1 MHITLLIICLL
12 HLEENVV
19 VPITDNNSFGDLTST
34 AVTVSATLFATFY
47 GALLIWMTQRLALRR
62 LLTSQQTLTA
72 MHDEYNSWIGLGSAL
87 MTLYGQTRI
96 RSAVGSIS
104 CITSYLVN
112 AAILHVTIPAMFSLQ
127 VGTLL
132 HSADVTSLA
141 AYPRVDHIFEN
152 SDNHLL
158 GTLLSDA
165 SSLLPYVALTD
176 AHQTVGL
183 DGATMYDQLLVTD
196 GNGTVFLE
204 ATTFNVTCGT
214 LNDLTFVE
222 EKVTP
227 EDNRLP
233 TYNVSHVYPN
243 GTLQTN
249 VVLKYIYLNNTMVV
263 GFRSKGPFDS
273 TPDLNRTFYLYGTF
287 DLEDSAGAL
296 VPNLTLTYGRTTTNI
311 TIVGC
316 DLYSYNHTVEV
327 SRTTRLALDGQI
339 PPLRES
345 SSLSVWQPQ
354 DAVEPEDLNIL
365 DLWSTGVQS
374 QYTTSDYYGGSNRLG
389 FMEKYLITCL
399 DLDLNKDALGDAR
412 GRVLLSEVENALSRL
427 AASYFWSFNQVN
439 KQDRYSIRRE
449 KTVPVTCP
457 EVVLRLHLSPVPV
470 LVGLIVSLFLMLT
483 NALLVRPRES
493 RTVGAV
499 DVLDSLGLLQ
509 IIWFVRGRP
518 EVLSTIGRVENP
530 NDDDLRLVGMF
541 VMHPDV
547 RAPLRPYGG
556 EAAFVQGQ
564 LSSEPSTPT
573 YKWQEDDN
581 QLSPTPTLSGSE
593 WANQKLYE
601 EPSSCVSFI
610 YTWDMHAA
618 ASPPRGPRPQLSW
631 DSVQAV
637 AGNFV
642 ASLSENFRQARF
654 LRRLSYA
661 MHMILVLTHV
671 TLLVVCLL
679 HLEENV
685 VVQLSDD
692 SFGDLTSTA
701 VTVSATIFA
710 TIYGALLIWMTQRL
724 ALRRL
729 LTSQQTLTAMHDE
742 FNSWIGLGSA
752 LMTLYGQSR
761 IRSTIGSISLI
772 TSYLVNAAILH
783 VTIPAMF
790 SLQVGTQ
797 LQPAEVISLAAY
809 PRIDHMFSTM
819 ADRTNTEGHLL
830 TTLLSDASSLLPY
843 VALSEAHQ
851 TVGLDG
857 ATMYDQLLVNDGNG
871 TVSLEA
877 TTFNV
882 TCGTLNDLTIVSDG
896 RKGDESTIP
905 EYNIT
910 HQYPNGTQQANVV
923 LKYIY
928 LNNTMVLGFR
938 KKSTYD
944 PSPGLNRTFY
954 LYGSFDLEDSAGT
967 QLPNFT
973 LPYGRLSTNISIVG
987 CDLYSHNHTV
997 EVSRTTRLALDGQI
1011 PPLRTSSTFSA
1022 WQPQDP
1028 VAPEDLNILDL
1039 WSTGVQSQYTTS
1051 DYYGGSN
1058 RLGFMEKYLITCL
1071 DLDLKKGGQ
1080 VARGRVGLSDVE
1092 NALSRLA
1099 ASYFWSFNQ
1108 VNKQDRYSIRREM
1121 KTPVTRPEVVLR
1133 LHLSPVPVLAGLIVS
1148 LFLMMTNALLVR
1160 PRESRTVG
1168 AVDVLDS
1175 LGLLQIIWFVRGRP
1189 EVLSTIGRVE
1199 DPNED
1204 DLRLVGMFV
1213 MQPDVRASLQP
1224 FSGQAAFA
1232 QGHLSS
1238 EPSTPTYKWT
1248 EDDTQLSPTPTLSHS
1263 DWANHKEYEEPSR

>member
-1 MHITLLIICLL
+1 MHIFLVIMHITLLILCLL

-141 AYPRVDHIFEN
+141 AYPRVDHIFDVRSNWRN

-196 GNGTVFLE
+196 GNGTVFVE

-249 VVLKYIYLNNTMVV
+249 VVLKYIYLNNTMVL

-287 DLEDSAGAL
+287 DLEDSAGTL

-365 DLWSTGVQS
+365 EL
-374 QYTTSDYYGGSNRLG
+374 
-389 FMEKYLITCL
+389 
-399 DLDLNKDALGDAR
+399 DALGDAR

-449 KTVPVTCP
+449 KTVPVTRP

-541 VMHPDV
+541 AMQPDV
-547 RAPLRPYGG
+547 RASLRPSAGG
-556 EAAFVQGQ
+556 EAAFVQGH
-564 LSSEPSTPT
+564 LSSEPATPT

-581 QLSPTPTLSGSE
+581 QLSPTPTLSGAD

-601 EPSSCVSFI
+601 EPS
-610 YTWDMHAA
+610 
-618 ASPPRGPRPQLSW
+618 
-631 DSVQAV
+631 
-637 AGNFV
+637 
-642 ASLSENFRQARF
+642 
-654 LRRLSYA
+654 
-661 MHMILVLTHV
+661 
-671 TLLVVCLL
+671 
-679 HLEENV
+679 
-685 VVQLSDD
+685 
-692 SFGDLTSTA
+692 
-701 VTVSATIFA
+701 
-710 TIYGALLIWMTQRL
+710 
-724 ALRRL
+724 
-729 LTSQQTLTAMHDE
+729 
-742 FNSWIGLGSA
+742 
-752 LMTLYGQSR
+752 
-761 IRSTIGSISLI
+761 
-772 TSYLVNAAILH
+772 
-783 VTIPAMF
+783 
-790 SLQVGTQ
+790 
-797 LQPAEVISLAAY
+797 
-809 PRIDHMFSTM
+809 
-819 ADRTNTEGHLL
+819 
-830 TTLLSDASSLLPY
+830 
-843 VALSEAHQ
+843 
-851 TVGLDG
+851 
-857 ATMYDQLLVNDGNG
+857 
-871 TVSLEA
+871 
-877 TTFNV
+877 
-882 TCGTLNDLTIVSDG
+882 
-896 RKGDESTIP
+896 
-905 EYNIT
+905 
-910 HQYPNGTQQANVV
+910 
-923 LKYIY
+923 
-928 LNNTMVLGFR
+928 
-938 KKSTYD
+938 
-944 PSPGLNRTFY
+944 
-954 LYGSFDLEDSAGT
+954 
-967 QLPNFT
+967 
-973 LPYGRLSTNISIVG
+973 
-987 CDLYSHNHTV
+987 
-997 EVSRTTRLALDGQI
+997 
-1011 PPLRTSSTFSA
+1011 
-1022 WQPQDP
+1022 
-1028 VAPEDLNILDL
+1028 
-1039 WSTGVQSQYTTS
+1039 
-1051 DYYGGSN
+1051 
-1058 RLGFMEKYLITCL
+1058 
-1071 DLDLKKGGQ
+1071 
-1080 VARGRVGLSDVE
+1080 
-1092 NALSRLA
+1092 
-1099 ASYFWSFNQ
+1099 
-1108 VNKQDRYSIRREM
+1108 RY
-1121 KTPVTRPEVVLR
+1121 
-1133 LHLSPVPVLAGLIVS
+1133 
-1148 LFLMMTNALLVR
+1148 
-1160 PRESRTVG
+1160 
-1168 AVDVLDS
+1168 
-1175 LGLLQIIWFVRGRP
+1175 
-1189 EVLSTIGRVE
+1189 
-1199 DPNED
+1199 
-1204 DLRLVGMFV
+1204 
-1213 MQPDVRASLQP
+1213 
-1224 FSGQAAFA
+1224 
-1232 QGHLSS
+1232 
-1238 EPSTPTYKWT
+1238 
-1248 EDDTQLSPTPTLSHS
+1248 
-1263 DWANHKEYEEPSR
+1263 

>member
-1 MHITLLIICLL
+1 MPSAGHLNGHGPLSQSSWDTVQAKAGRFVSALSENFRQARFLRRVSYAMHIFLVIMHITLLIICLL

-141 AYPRVDHIFEN
+141 AYPRVDHIFDVRSNWRN

-249 VVLKYIYLNNTMVV
+249 VVLKYIYLNNTMVL

-287 DLEDSAGAL
+287 DLEDSTGAL

-345 SSLSVWQPQ
+345 STLSVWQPQ

-399 DLDLNKDALGDAR
+399 DLDLNKGGQVAR
-412 GRVLLSEVENALSRL
+412 GRVGLFDVENALSRL

-449 KTVPVTCP
+449 K
-457 EVVLRLHLSPVPV
+457 
-470 LVGLIVSLFLMLT
+470 
-483 NALLVRPRES
+483 
-493 RTVGAV
+493 
-499 DVLDSLGLLQ
+499 
-509 IIWFVRGRP
+509 
-518 EVLSTIGRVENP
+518 
-530 NDDDLRLVGMF
+530 
-541 VMHPDV
+541 
-547 RAPLRPYGG
+547 
-556 EAAFVQGQ
+556 
-564 LSSEPSTPT
+564 
-573 YKWQEDDN
+573 
-581 QLSPTPTLSGSE
+581 
-593 WANQKLYE
+593 
-601 EPSSCVSFI
+601 
-610 YTWDMHAA
+610 
-618 ASPPRGPRPQLSW
+618 
-631 DSVQAV
+631 
-637 AGNFV
+637 
-642 ASLSENFRQARF
+642 
-654 LRRLSYA
+654 
-661 MHMILVLTHV
+661 
-671 TLLVVCLL
+671 
-679 HLEENV
+679 
-685 VVQLSDD
+685 
-692 SFGDLTSTA
+692 
-701 VTVSATIFA
+701 
-710 TIYGALLIWMTQRL
+710 
-724 ALRRL
+724 
-729 LTSQQTLTAMHDE
+729 
-742 FNSWIGLGSA
+742 
-752 LMTLYGQSR
+752 
-761 IRSTIGSISLI
+761 
-772 TSYLVNAAILH
+772 
-783 VTIPAMF
+783 
-790 SLQVGTQ
+790 
-797 LQPAEVISLAAY
+797 
-809 PRIDHMFSTM
+809 
-819 ADRTNTEGHLL
+819 
-830 TTLLSDASSLLPY
+830 
-843 VALSEAHQ
+843 
-851 TVGLDG
+851 
-857 ATMYDQLLVNDGNG
+857 
-871 TVSLEA
+871 
-877 TTFNV
+877 
-882 TCGTLNDLTIVSDG
+882 
-896 RKGDESTIP
+896 
-905 EYNIT
+905 
-910 HQYPNGTQQANVV
+910 
-923 LKYIY
+923 
-928 LNNTMVLGFR
+928 
-938 KKSTYD
+938 
-944 PSPGLNRTFY
+944 
-954 LYGSFDLEDSAGT
+954 
-967 QLPNFT
+967 
-973 LPYGRLSTNISIVG
+973 
-987 CDLYSHNHTV
+987 
-997 EVSRTTRLALDGQI
+997 
-1011 PPLRTSSTFSA
+1011 
-1022 WQPQDP
+1022 
-1028 VAPEDLNILDL
+1028 
-1039 WSTGVQSQYTTS
+1039 
-1051 DYYGGSN
+1051 
-1058 RLGFMEKYLITCL
+1058 
-1071 DLDLKKGGQ
+1071 
-1080 VARGRVGLSDVE
+1080 
-1092 NALSRLA
+1092 
-1099 ASYFWSFNQ
+1099 
-1108 VNKQDRYSIRREM
+1108 

-1224 FSGQAAFA
+1224 GGHPTFA

-1263 DWANHKEYEEPSR
+1263 DWVNHKEYEEPSR

>member
-1 MHITLLIICLL
+1 MHITLLILCLL

-158 GTLLSDA
+158 GTLFSDA

-249 VVLKYIYLNNTMVV
+249 VVLKYIYLNNTMVL

-354 DAVEPEDLNIL
+354 DVVEPEDLNIL

-427 AASYFWSFNQVN
+427 AASYFWSC
-439 KQDRYSIRRE
+439 DRP
-449 KTVPVTCP
+449 TVARTSLFTLCCAPKALNP
-457 EVVLRLHLSPVPV
+457 LKLSPVPV

-541 VMHPDV
+541 AMQPDV
-547 RAPLRPYGG
+547 RASLRPSAGG
-556 EAAFVQGQ
+556 EADFVQGH

-581 QLSPTPTLSGSE
+581 QLSPTPTLSGADSDS
-593 WANQKLYE
+593 QPLSSKG
-601 EPSSCVSFI
+601 SCVSFI

-618 ASPPRGPRPQLSW
+618 ASPPRGPRPHSSW

-642 ASLSENFRQARF
+642 TSFSENFRQARF

-661 MHMILVLTHV
+661 MHIILVLTHV

-797 LQPAEVISLAAY
+797 LQPAEVTSLAAY
-809 PRIDHMFSTM
+809 PRVDHMFDTM
-819 ADRTNTEGHLL
+819 ADRTNIEGHLL

-882 TCGTLNDLTIVSDG
+882 TCGTLNDLTIVDDG

-910 HQYPNGTQQANVV
+910 HLYPNGTQQANVV

-938 KKSTYD
+938 KKDTFD

-973 LPYGRLSTNISIVG
+973 LPYGRLSTNITIVG

-1022 WQPQDP
+1022 WLPQDA
-1028 VAPEDLNILDL
+1028 VASEDFNILDL

-1071 DLDLKKGGQ
+1071 DLDLNKGGQ

-1108 VNKQDRYSIRREM
+1108 VNKQDRYSIRREK

-1204 DLRLVGMFV
+1204 ALRLVGMFV
-1213 MQPDVRASLQP
+1213 MQPDVRASLRP
-1224 FSGQAAFA
+1224 SGGQVAFT
-1232 QGHLSS
+1232 QGNLSS

-1263 DWANHKEYEEPSR
+1263 DWVNHKEYEEPSR